1 LRKLNPIREKSMSGH
16 ANSAVSCLM
25 VTTRQSFRSWDSE
38 IWPLVKFRSSTNSR
52 RPAGWVSASRTTIHP
67 RYAGIRI
74 HGETYVRAR
83 NNSKRKADGRELHTF
98 SEWRGMNERFEAII
112 GSFFYFCASHPE
124 ITRFHNRLE
133 SANSESLSVFTRLFP
148 RFLTSGH

>member
-1 LRKLNPIREKSMSGH
+1 
-16 ANSAVSCLM
+16 
-25 VTTRQSFRSWDSE
+25 
-38 IWPLVKFRSSTNSR
+38 
-52 RPAGWVSASRTTIHP
+52 
-67 RYAGIRI
+67 
-74 HGETYVRAR
+74 
-83 NNSKRKADGRELHTF
+83 
-98 SEWRGMNERFEAII
+98 MNERFETII